1 MLIAHFP
8 PPAAQAQVAGM
19 YPALVIH
26 IAAKRGKYFL
36 CLLPQSSCH
45 NKLWTLHA
53 SHQTQEWSN
62 LESTLLLSRYWED
75 IEPLTWATAGCGR
88 GVWPA
93 IIIKPD
99 PVCGVIVSSQ
109 LLPTCHMLE
118 QQTTCDHD
126 QPWGQLG
133 QLIES
138 SPRRLSFLSVAWHGV
153 MSQDSADCSPHN

>member
-99 PVCGVIVSSQ
+99 PVCGVIVSRSPHWAVH
-109 LLPTCHMLE
+109 LPTC
-118 QQTTCDHD
+118 
-126 QPWGQLG
+126 WNNRQLVTMTSHG
-133 QLIES
+133 ANLDNLL
-138 SPRRLSFLSVAWHGV
+138 SPRHVDWVF
-153 MSQDSADCSPHN
+153 